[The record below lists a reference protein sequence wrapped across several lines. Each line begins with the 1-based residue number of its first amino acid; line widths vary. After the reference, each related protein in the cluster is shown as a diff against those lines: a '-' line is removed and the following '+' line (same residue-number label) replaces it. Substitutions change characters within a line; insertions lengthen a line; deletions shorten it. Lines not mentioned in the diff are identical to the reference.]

1 MFYEVNRTTSLG
13 DDTFV
18 SSATMR
24 AHVRAIDSSEDSL
37 LRTYRNAAVDYLQN
51 LSDRVLGL
59 STAKVLLDYYEF
71 RAPFRIQKLQDITSI
86 DKIEYL
92 KDGVFTVYTPDI
104 PDDVQHGHHMNV
116 ALTFADGTPV
126 NRVIN
131 VDAASTTI
139 DATLEAADT
148 HGSVVAYWNLY
159 KYNFSSEE
167 YVLVSSQE
175 DSVPISV
182 SHTWEN
188 LDIGLYQAEF
198 SSQSS
203 QDGHA
208 HSSYKYFAISNG
220 TLFKQTALYNQY
232 PAQFD
237 FSELCELVDCDT
249 DTKFRVTMSCG
260 TDWADLPMQYT
271 QAALLLI
278 GHYYNMREA
287 EAIGGITTEVKEG
300 VHRLVASVRQY

>member
-92 KDGVFTVYTPDI
+92 KDGAFTVYTPDI
-104 PDDVQHGHHMNV
+104 PDDVLHGHHINLDV
-116 ALTFADGTPV
+116 TFTGGTAV
-126 NRVIN
+126 NRVIE
-131 VDAASTTI
+131 VDSGSTTI
-139 DATLEAADT
+139 DATLGAVDVHASLTAD
-148 HGSVVAYWNLY
+148 WNLY
-159 KYNFSSEE
+159 KYNFVSEE
-167 YVLVSSQE
+167 YVLVESFQE
-175 DSVPISV
+175 STPV
-182 SHTWEN
+182 SPSYTFED
-188 LDIGLYQAEF
+188 LDVGLYQAEF
-198 SSQSS
+198 SSLSS

-208 HSSYKYFAISNG
+208 HSSFAYFAISNG
-220 TLFKQTALYNQY
+220 TLFKQTALYDQY

-260 TDWADLPMQYT
+260 TDWANLPMQYT

-287 EAIGGITTEVKEG
+287 EAIGGITTEIKEG
-300 VHRLVASVRQY
+300 VRRLVMSVRQY

>member
-37 LRTYRNAAVDYLQN
+37 LRTYRDAAVDYLQN

-59 STAKVLLDYYEF
+59 STAKVLLDYNEF
-71 RAPFRIQKLQDITSI
+71 RAPFRIQKLQGITSV

-92 KDGVFTVYTPDI
+92 KDGAFTIYTPDL
-104 PDDVQHGHHMNV
+104 PDDIVHGHHTSV
-116 ALTFADGTPV
+116 GLTFSGATAT
-126 NRVIN
+126 NRVIEVN
-131 VDAASTTI
+131 TASTTI
-139 DATLEAADT
+139 DATFTAVDVD
-148 HGSVVAYWNLY
+148 SSIIAYWNLY
-159 KYNFSSEE
+159 KYNFTSKQ
-167 YVLVSSQE
+167 YVLVE
-175 DSVPISV
+175 SVADGAPV
-182 SHTWEN
+182 GANNTFEN
-188 LDIGLYQAEF
+188 LDVGLYQVEF

-203 QDGHA
+203 TDGHA
-208 HSSYKYFAISNG
+208 HSSYSYFAISNG
-220 TLFKQTALYNQY
+220 TLFKQTALYEQY

-237 FSELCELVDCDT
+237 LSELCNLVDCDDGT
-249 DTKFRVTMSCG
+249 MFRIRMSCG
-260 TDWADLPMQYT
+260 TDWSGLPMQYT

-287 EAIGGITTEVKEG
+287 EAIGGVTAEVKEG
-300 VHRLVASVRQY
+300 VHRLIASVRQY

>member
-92 KDGVFTVYTPDI
+92 KDGAFTIYTPDI
-104 PDDVQHGHHMNV
+104 PDNVLHGHHLNLDV
-116 ALTFADGTPV
+116 TFTGATAV
-126 NRVIN
+126 NRVVE
-131 VDAASTTI
+131 VDTASTTI
-139 DATLEAADT
+139 DATLAAVDI
-148 HGSVVAYWNLY
+148 HGSVTATWSLY
-159 KYNFSSEE
+159 KYNFASKE
-167 YVLVSSQE
+167 YVLVESVVDSTPVAVSNTFE
-175 DSVPISV
+175 D
-182 SHTWEN
+182 
-188 LDIGLYQAEF
+188 LDVGLYQAEF
-198 SSQSS
+198 SSQSA

-208 HSSYKYFAISNG
+208 HSSFAYFAISNG
-220 TLFKQTALYNQY
+220 TLFEQTALYDQY

-237 FSELCELVDCDT
+237 FSELCELVDCDV
-249 DTKFRVTMSCG
+249 DTMFRVTMSCG
-260 TDWADLPMQYT
+260 TDWANLPMQYT

>member
-24 AHVRAIDSSEDSL
+24 AHVRAIDNTEDDL
-37 LRTYRNAAVDYLQN
+37 LRIYRNAAVDYLQN

-71 RAPFRIQKLQDITSI
+71 RAPFRIQKLQGITSV

-92 KDGVFTVYTPDI
+92 KDGAFTVYTPDL
-104 PDDVQHGHHMNV
+104 PDDVLHGHHLNV
-116 ALTFADGTPV
+116 GVTFTGGTAV
-126 NRVIN
+126 NRVIQVN
-131 VDAASTTI
+131 TADTTI
-139 DATLEAADT
+139 DATLAGLDV
-148 HGSVVAYWNLY
+148 HGSIFINWNLY
-159 KYNFSSEE
+159 KYNFSSGE
-167 YVLVSSQE
+167 YVLVE
-175 DSVPISV
+175 SVVDGPPTQV
-182 SHTWEN
+182 EN
-188 LDIGLYQAEF
+188 TFQNLGVGLYQAEF
-198 SSQSS
+198 NSQSN

-208 HSSYKYFAISNG
+208 HSSYAYFAISNG
-220 TLFKQTALYNQY
+220 TLFDHTALYDQY

-237 FSELCELVDCDT
+237 FSKLCDLIDCDT
-249 DTKFRVTMSCG
+249 DTLVRMSVSCG

-287 EAIGGITTEVKEG
+287 EVVGGISTEVKEG
-300 VHRLVASVRQY
+300 VRRLVSSVRQY